1 MAITQIKGSNI
12 EDGTVVAADVADD
25 AVTTAKILDGQ
36 ITNAKVKSD
45 AAIVTSKLSGAVT
58 SITSHGLGTAATLTS
73 GTAAGN
79 VVVLDGTGK
88 LPAVDGSALT
98 SLPSGGGGWTEIE
111 SDTPT
116 SQTLTWSSLN
126 LAAYHTV
133 RLEMGDIVRSANT
146 RTELSISN
154 DGFSNTNIWI
164 QNGTTS
170 FDNSGTTTHCAV
182 AAEGNS
188 TLTGGA
194 GLYVV
199 LSPHNVWAS
208 PLRWSGYIDFIVNEN
223 TLVMTGQG
231 ISTDDGPCT
240 VLWSGMSAVTTFTD
254 LKLYCFSGTF
264 TSGNFRLL
272 GMA

>member
-25 AVTTAKILDGQ
+25 A

-79 VVVLDGTGK
+79 VVVLDGAGK

-98 SLPSGGGGWTEIE
+98 SLPSGGGGWTEIKNE
-111 SDTPT
+111 SPT
-116 SQTLTWSSLN
+116 TQTMTWSSLN

-154 DGFSNTNIWI
+154 DGFSNTNTWI
-164 QNGTTS
+164 QNGTNS
-170 FDNSGTTTHCAV
+170 FDNSGSFV
-182 AAEGNS
+182 ADGNS

-199 LSPHNVWAS
+199 LSPHNVWAA

-223 TLVMTGQG
+223 TLVFTGQG

-240 VLWSGMSAVTTFTD
+240 VLWSGMSAATTFTD